1 MIITMEEEKK
11 IDTDPSCGCGCEC
24 ENEDG
29 KKEKCC
35 NEKDSKKMKNAISL
49 VILLGGLFIGSL
61 FVDVAQIVRGSGFSA
76 KNLNRSEIFQS
87 DGKTWVAYSEPAVP
101 VMVIND
107 DSCDKCNV
115 SDALVW
121 MRRIVPTISTEKVS
135 YDSAKGKELIQ
146 KFGIKTLPAF
156 VFGSDV
162 AKTDFYSQAQALFT
176 GKDDQFLLNSDQIG
190 LPVGKYLETPAVSD
204 GDATFGPRDAKVKVV
219 VFSDFQCP
227 YCKVFFQNLRSVMGQ
242 YQNNVLFDFKEL
254 PLDIHPQANN
264 AALASECALEQGKF
278 WEYADKLYGAQA
290 DWSAAKDTSKF
301 KGYAASL
308 KLDVSKFNA
317 CLDSQ
322 KYKDKIAADT
332 QEASDLGLTG
342 TPSIFV
348 NSNFDSGALTTDQ
361 LKEMIDAELNK

>member
-1 MIITMEEEKK
+1 MEEEKK
-11 IDTDPSCGCGCEC
+11 TDTEAPCGCEC
-24 ENEDG
+24 GCEKEDG

-35 NEKDSKKMKNAISL
+35 SEKDSKKMKNIISL

-61 FVDVAQIVRGSGFSA
+61 FVDVAQMVRGSGFSG

-87 DGKTWVAYSEPAVP
+87 EGKTWVAYSEPAVP

-121 MRRIVPTISTEKVS
+121 MRRIVPTISTEKVA
-135 YDSAKGKELIQ
+135 YDSAKGKDLIQ

-162 AKTDFYSQAQALFT
+162 TKTDFYSQAQTLFT
-176 GKDDQFLLNSDQIG
+176 AKDDRLLLNSDQIG
-190 LPVGKYLETPAVSD
+190 LPIGKYLDSPAVSD
-204 GDATFGPRDAKVKVV
+204 SDATSGPKNAKVKVV
-219 VFSDFQCP
+219 IFSDFQCP
-227 YCKVFFQNLRSVMGQ
+227 YCKVFYQNLRSVMSQ
-242 YQNNVLFDFKEL
+242 YQDSVLFDFKEL

-278 WEYADKLYGAQA
+278 WEYADKLYGAQSE
-290 DWSAAKDTSKF
+290 WSAAKNTSRF
-301 KGYAASL
+301 KGYAAAL
-308 KLDVSKFNA
+308 RLDTAKFNS

-322 KYKDKIAADT
+322 KYKDKIAADM
-332 QEASDLGLTG
+332 QEATDLGLTG

-348 NSNFDSGALTTDQ
+348 NNNFDSGALTVDQ
-361 LKEMIDAELNK
+361 LKGMIDAELNK